1 MKEKK
6 HTNLVK
12 RILTGAVLTV
22 TGITSS
28 ANAEDQLCI
37 VTNAPIVS
45 EVSYLYN
52 LHKEGSLEGNDGSDT
67 DFNDNGQKVKF
78 YSRNSLCF
86 PDKLQKDS
94 RPLES
99 MTTYSNEFDG
109 VNLTAPT
116 DVDITYWTNGGFEG
130 KNVISRLTDGSD
142 STIEVYDAKQLAI
155 NHPYPASAFTIQVDN
170 GITKKLKTEFHASAD
185 LNIDGKVDMKD
196 FAILSK
202 NWGNSVTH
210 TDVYDENNFADIN
223 RDGTVDVSDL
233 ATLANQWLYVK
244 PAE

>member
-1 MKEKK
+1 MKGKK
-6 HTNLVK
+6 LGLIGKCLLGVGALVG
-12 RILTGAVLTV
+12 GADKLNGEDLLAVKASAPSV
-22 TGITSS
+22 PQTSY
-28 ANAEDQLCI
+28 
-37 VTNAPIVS
+37 V
-45 EVSYLYN
+45 YN
-52 LHKEGSLEGNDGSDT
+52 YHQEGSSEEIDSNDN
-67 DFNDNGQKVKF
+67 FYIDNGQKIKF
-78 YSRNSLCF
+78 YSRNPLCS

-94 RPLES
+94 RPFPS
-99 MTTYSNEFDG
+99 KTTFSNELDG
-109 VNLTAPT
+109 VSLTAPT
-116 DVDITYWTNGGFEG
+116 DVDITYWTNGGFEDE
-130 KNVISRLTDGSD
+130 NVISRLTDGSD
-142 STIEVYDAKQLAI
+142 DTIEIYDGKQLAS
-155 NHPYPASAFTIQVDN
+155 HYPDSAFTTQVDN
-170 GITKKLKTEFHASAD
+170 GITKKLKTEFYASAD